1 MRSEPTNN
9 LLSINYYYHYTH
21 QSGSIYRYQQLLSIK
36 ACTLL
41 SFQDPIL
48 LTRVYYAKNL
58 HPLSN
63 LENLLQ
69 PPEL

>member
-1 MRSEPTNN
+1 MRWEPTNN
-9 LLSINYYYHYTH
+9 LLNINYYYHYTN
-21 QSGSIYRYQQLLSIK
+21 QSGSTYRCQQLLSIK

-48 LTRVYYAKNL
+48 LTRVYCAKNL

-63 LENLLQ
+63 LEKSPLA
-69 PPEL
+69 P